1 VNSAIDVQA
10 GTLKLG
16 AAVNNGFRMEGTI
29 TVAAGGTLQLV
40 SNSLVRLGQTNLNG
54 GTIVANNGVT
64 LPAGLAIN
72 AAGAIQ
78 GRVAAEAGSVIDAT
92 GPLIMGDV
100 NSFAGFFS
108 NGELRENAQSVTIND
123 RNQAVLGSLTEV
135 GTGSNAGSLQ
145 IPNGAFVEFG
155 RAIIGWGTVASNNN
169 LPDAMI
175 INGNAEGTSFAQ
187 PLDFTG
193 YVKGLGTFS
202 NVIFSGTFSPGLSP
216 AIVPVNNV
224 ILSSS
229 NNLVMELGGLTPGS
243 QHDQLDISG
252 MLGLNGTLD
261 VDLINGFNPSAGDS
275 FHILDGSTVGAFSSF
290 SFPALAP
297 GLAWD
302 TSDLYTTGHLN
313 VVVPEPAAALLLL
326 LGVLQAAVPRPRRTR
341 TTA

>member
-1 VNSAIDVQA
+1 MNSIIDVQS

-16 AAVNNGFRMEGTI
+16 AAVNNGFRMDGAI
-29 TVAAGGTLQLV
+29 TVASGATLQLV

-64 LPAGLAIN
+64 LPSGLALT
-72 AAGAIQ
+72 AAGSIQ
-78 GRVAAEAGSVIDAT
+78 GRVAAEAGSVIEAT
-92 GPLIMGDV
+92 GPLTMGDV

-108 NGELRENAQSVTIND
+108 NGELREMAQSIVIND

-135 GTGSNAGSLQ
+135 GTGSNAGTLQ

-155 RAIIGWGTVASNNN
+155 RAITGWGTIASNNN
-169 LPDAMI
+169 VADAMI
-175 INGNAEGTSFAQ
+175 INGDAEGTSFTQ

-202 NVIFSGTFSPGLSP
+202 NVMFSGTFSPGLSP

-224 ILSSS
+224 ILSPS
-229 NNLVMELGGLTPGS
+229 NVLMIEIGGLTPGS
-243 QHDQLDISG
+243 QHDQLDITG

-261 VDLINGFNPSAGDS
+261 VDLINGFQPIAGRCVSYPRRHDRR
-275 FHILDGSTVGAFSSF
+275 HIQQLQLPG
-290 SFPALAP
+290 PAP

-302 TSDLYTTGHLN
+302 TSDLYTTGHLKI
-313 VVVPEPAAALLLL
+313 VVPEPSAGLLLL
-326 LGVLQAAVPRPRRTR
+326 LGAVSLGFTYGRRK
-341 TTA
+341 